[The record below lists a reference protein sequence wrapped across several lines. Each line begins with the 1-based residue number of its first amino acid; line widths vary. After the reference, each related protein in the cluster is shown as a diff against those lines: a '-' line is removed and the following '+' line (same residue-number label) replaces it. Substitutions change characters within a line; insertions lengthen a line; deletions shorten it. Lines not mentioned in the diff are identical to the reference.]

1 MPKSARKT
9 PHALIVGVAGFV
21 GSYLAESLC
30 AQNVHVTGIDTLLS
44 GNKHYLDKLK
54 KQPLFNFLEHNINNG
69 MPESL
74 QDLSIVIHAAGIE
87 EYLNSFDVSLE
98 NLLVNAKGTIE
109 ILEYIKKNPTTKFM
123 LCSTHDV
130 YSGIMSALTLDHY
143 FGLHERDAK
152 RYAHHEAK
160 RFAESLTA
168 EYYRK
173 YRIDARV
180 VRLSDIYGPR
190 MNLQAATDLSHLIK
204 KAVTDDTLSIYGDG
218 LKKLRPTYIHDV
230 ISGMCKALFFDQS
243 KGKIYTL
250 VSDSETTVL
259 ECAYSIQKN
268 STKPL
273 KIQFLPQTEEIL
285 FPSHKLELLQTQQ
298 DLGWRPKKTF
308 DEGITETLEFFYL
321 QQAKHEK
328 TLQKSTLN
336 ASVTS
341 SSEIT
346 IPQQQQHPVH
356 FTKELPSDTKSR
368 FRISHVFQLVAI
380 AMSIFVVLVMAVFPY
395 FAMHYYANDAANKI
409 SSDPGSAVANS
420 KIASNQIDQLGWL
433 FTLAQKRTE
442 LENSR
447 TLLELVEESQSYTS
461 DLSYIESV
469 TLQYLKATL
478 ANNADA
484 VPINDITTKIDGLEV
499 ELLQAQAISPVS
511 SPTLFSDQTTQN
523 LFQIQKV
530 YDQNYNKLT
539 KFALYLLKAQ
549 EFLITPERTE
559 TDWFYV
565 ENNQILASGILT
577 RNRTGALLSLDSKIV
592 SPTPNTTYIYLD
604 KVGLNTLSNILGAP
618 VDPKDGLRQLRD
630 LQNTLQ
636 QNTHKVNITT
646 YQEDLFSSVQNHH
659 LAMYSNLDRCLTTNQ
674 FSEKT
679 KNPPTPSTNSACIE
693 LQTTDIDLLTSN
705 ITVLDDVLSFELEA
719 AQFTDNPT
727 LRLVSNVPLTVNNLE
742 YLYPREINNIR
753 ELRESNKYVYDLNLQ
768 TQVEDIATL
777 KNNLLKLEITFS
789 TPGQIDE
796 YRILFPYGSQT
807 STKTIISGQKQAQT
821 TGSRLEISATSPSIA
836 K

>member
-1 MPKSARKT
+1 MPKSAQKT

-250 VSDSETTVL
+250 VSDTEITVL

-321 QQAKHEK
+321 QQSKHEK
-328 TLQKSTLN
+328 TLQKNTTKTSTSN
-336 ASVTS
+336 

-356 FTKELPSDTKSR
+356 ITKELPSDTKPR
-368 FRISHVFQLVAI
+368 FRFSHVFQLVAI
-380 AMSIFVVLVMAVFPY
+380 AMSIFVVLVMAIFPY

-409 SSDPGSAVANS
+409 SSDPGSAVASS
-420 KIASNQIDQLGWL
+420 KIASNQIDQLEWL

-461 DLSYIESV
+461 DLSYVESV
-469 TLQYLKATL
+469 TLQYLKAAI

-484 VPINDITTKIDGLEV
+484 VPINDITTKIDALEV
-499 ELLQAQAISPVS
+499 ELLQAQAISPAS
-511 SPTLFSDQTTQN
+511 STTLFSNPTTQN

-530 YDQNYNKLT
+530 YDQNYNELT
-539 KFALYLLKAQ
+539 KFARYLLKAQ
-549 EFLITPERTE
+549 EFLITAQRTE

-565 ENNQILASGILT
+565 ENNQILASGIFT
-577 RNRTGALLSLDSKIV
+577 RNRSGALLSIDSEVV

-604 KVGLNTLSNILGAP
+604 KVGLNTLSNLLGAP

-636 QNTHKVNITT
+636 QNTHKINITT
-646 YQEDLFSSVQNHH
+646 YQEELTNSVQNHH
-659 LAMYSNLDRCLTTNQ
+659 LAMYSDLNRCLTTNQ
-674 FSEKT
+674 FTDNIKNNPSNST
-679 KNPPTPSTNSACIE
+679 KVACLELQALDMDLLSTNINVQE
-693 LQTTDIDLLTSN
+693 GDI
-705 ITVLDDVLSFELEA
+705 SFEIET
-719 AQFTDNPT
+719 AQFTNNPT
-727 LRLVSNVPLTVNNLE
+727 LRLVSNNPITVNNLE

-753 ELRESNKYVYDLNLQ
+753 ELRDSDKYIYELDLQ

-777 KNNLLKLEITFS
+777 KNNSLKLELTLS
-789 TPGQIDE
+789 TSEQIDE
-796 YRILFPYGSQT
+796 YRVLFPYGSQP
-807 STKTIISGQKQAQT
+807 STKTITIGQKQAKT
-821 TGSRLEISATSPSIA
+821 TGSSLKISATSTSIA